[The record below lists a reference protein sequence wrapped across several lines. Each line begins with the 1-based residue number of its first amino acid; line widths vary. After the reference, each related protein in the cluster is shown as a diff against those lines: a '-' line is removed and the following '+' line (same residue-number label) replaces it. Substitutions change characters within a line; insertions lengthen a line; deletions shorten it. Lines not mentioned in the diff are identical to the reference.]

1 MTRPRQ
7 PDPSP
12 PPGTRPPEYVIELW
26 VSPQLTERTRRPAT
40 RTGHRQPAPQNQAR
54 QEQPTSERTPGPPDQ
69 PVQPRARRQAEP
81 ELEAG

>member
-26 VSPQLTERTRRPAT
+26 VSPQLQDRGRRPTA
-40 RTGHRQPAPQNQAR
+40 RTGHKQPGPQSQAR
-54 QEQPTSERTPGPPDQ
+54 QEQSAGERMPGPPDR
-69 PVQPRARRQAEP
+69 PVRPRARRQAEP

>member
-7 PDPSP
+7 PDPGP

-26 VSPQLTERTRRPAT
+26 VSPQLQDRARRPA
-40 RTGHRQPAPQNQAR
+40 RTGHRQPDPQTQAR
-54 QEQPTSERTPGPPDQ
+54 QEQPAGERMPGPLDR
-69 PVQPRARRQAEP
+69 PVRPRARRQAEP

>member
-26 VSPQLTERTRRPAT
+26 VSPQLQDRAYRAAT
-40 RTGHRQPAPQNQAR
+40 RTGHRQPDPQSQAR
-54 QEQPTSERTPGPPDQ
+54 QEQPAGVRTPGPLDR
-69 PVQPRARRQAEP
+69 PVRPRARRQAEP